1 MTTARLKPAEMP
13 DWPRLMR
20 AELAAAYVGVGRE
33 MFELEVDRGVWPKP
47 IARAGTGEK
56 RAMKMWD
63 RRDLDAAVDRLAA
76 AGKPSR
82 TLGGTPGQWAK
93 SA

>member
-1 MTTARLKPAEMP
+1 MTARRLAPADLP

-20 AELAAAYVGVGRE
+20 ADLAAAYVGVARE
-33 MFELEVDRGVWPKP
+33 TFELEVDRGVWPKP
-47 IARAGTGEK
+47 IERAGNGEK
-56 RAMKMWD
+56 RTMKMWD
-63 RRDLDAAVDRLAA
+63 RRDLDAAVDRLAS

-82 TLGGTPGQWAK
+82 TLGGVPGTWAK

>member
-1 MTTARLKPAEMP
+1 
-13 DWPRLMR
+13 MR
-20 AELAAAYVGVGRE
+20 ADLAAAYVGVGRE
-33 MFELEVDRGVWPKP
+33 TFEDEVGRGLWPKP
-47 IARAGTGEK
+47 IERAGTGEK
-56 RAMKMWD
+56 RSMKMWD

-82 TLGGTPGQWAK
+82 LLGGVPGQWAR